1 MNIVN
6 FPPKSIF
13 NLDEYNT
20 QKPFLILKEYGRNI
34 QKIVEYIVK
43 IEEREER
50 TRYAHN
56 LIELM
61 RQINPNTRDSQDYQN
76 KLWDDL
82 YIMSGFSL
90 DVESPYPM
98 PKIEELGK
106 KPQRLDYNSHKIVYK
121 HYGKNIELLIQKAFE
136 LEDEEEKFSALIHI
150 GRLMKSFFLSW
161 NKDNIQDV
169 TILDHIEK
177 ISNIKLGDELREKIL
192 AENPFELAIPRE
204 KKAPASNGN
213 TNSSSS
219 SGSNNNINKKPKR
232 KKK

>member
-1 MNIVN
+1 MTAENT
-6 FPPKSIF
+6 PKNIF
-13 NLDEYNT
+13 NLDDYNT
-20 QKPFLILKEYGRNI
+20 QKPFLILREYGRNI

-43 IEEREER
+43 IENREER

-82 YIMSGFSL
+82 YIMSGFNL
-90 DVESPYPM
+90 DVDSPYPM

-136 LEDEEEKFSALIHI
+136 IENEEDRFAAFIHI

-161 NKDNIQDV
+161 NKDTIQDV
-169 TILDHIEK
+169 TILDHVEK
-177 ISNIKLGDELREKIL
+177 ISSKKIGEDLRNKIL
-192 AENPFELAIPRE
+192 AENPFELSHKSD
-204 KKAPASNGN
+204 KK
-213 TNSSSS
+213 SSSNHHS
-219 SGSNNNINKKPKR
+219 HSNKKNNS
-232 KKK
+232 KKKKK

>member
-1 MNIVN
+1 MAVENTH
-6 FPPKSIF
+6 KDIF
-13 NLDEYNT
+13 NLDDYNT
-20 QKPFLILKEYGRNI
+20 QKPFLILREYGRNI

-43 IEEREER
+43 IENREER

-82 YIMSGFSL
+82 YIMSGFNL

-106 KPQRLDYNSHKIVYK
+106 KPQRLDYNSHRIVYK

-136 LEDEEEKFSALIHI
+136 LEDPEDQFAALIHI

-177 ISNIKLGDELREKIL
+177 ISSKKLGEDLRNRIL
-192 AENPFELAIPRE
+192 AENPFELSNNRE
-204 KKAPASNGN
+204 KK
-213 TNSSSS
+213 SSSS
-219 SGSNNNINKKPKR
+219 SNSNSNHKKS
-232 KKK
+232 KKKKK

>member
-1 MNIVN
+1 MTAENT
-6 FPPKSIF
+6 PKNIF
-13 NLDEYNT
+13 NLDDYNT
-20 QKPFLILKEYGRNI
+20 QKAFLILREYGRNI

-43 IEEREER
+43 IENREER

-82 YIMSGFSL
+82 YIMSGFNL
-90 DVESPYPM
+90 DVDSPYPM

-136 LEDEEEKFSALIHI
+136 VESEEDRFAAFIHI

-161 NKDNIQDV
+161 NKDTIQDV

-177 ISNIKLGDELREKIL
+177 ISSKKIGEDLRNKIL
-192 AENPFELAIPRE
+192 AENPFELSH
-204 KKAPASNGN
+204 KND
-213 TNSSSS
+213 
-219 SGSNNNINKKPKR
+219 KKPSSNHSHSNHKKNS
-232 KKK
+232 KKKKK